1 MARTPGLNCGE
12 WLREWA
18 ERHIKPEKRVGERR
32 ARSVTQALAEALP
45 RGKDP
50 QKERDES
57 GVTKMFAGTTGIN
70 PEQWQTALTTLR
82 ASGELTATGFDEF
95 ISLCEQTKAGKSAES
110 RVLVDFF
117 KPIESRLAVRLER
130 GADPERAVK
139 RAYAE
144 ASGLLASW
152 LLTNRHFRYEDMRDG
167 FSGLFA
173 LINRW
178 EKVLVEVTDELP
190 GEKELGE
197 GLWGNA
203 HKDKLRFLYRLYTW
217 APLSCSA
224 PLEQLELLLCQIRL
238 QLSIDGEHDDD
249 YDSLVESKGGTPR
262 C

>member
-12 WLREWA
+12 WLRDWA
-18 ERHIKPEKRVGERR
+18 ERHIKPEKRVGEKR

-45 RGKDP
+45 RGREAGDVGR
-50 QKERDES
+50 RDDS
-57 GVTKMFAGTTGIN
+57 GVTKMFAGVTGIN

-95 ISLCEQTKAGKSAES
+95 ISLCEQTKAGKSAGS

-130 GADPERAVK
+130 GANPEKSVK
-139 RAYAE
+139 RAYSE

-152 LLTNRHFRYEDMRDG
+152 LLTDRRFRFEDIKDG
-167 FSGLFA
+167 LDGLFA
-173 LINRW
+173 LVDRW
-178 EKVLVEVTDELP
+178 EKVLADVTEELP
-190 GEKELGE
+190 EEREIGE

-203 HKDKLRFLYRLYTW
+203 HKDKLRFLYRLFTW
-217 APLSCSA
+217 APRSCSA
-224 PLEQLELLLCQIRL
+224 PPDDLAPVLRKIKL
-238 QLSIDGEHDDD
+238 QLCIEGEHDDED
-249 YDSLVESKGGTPR
+249 EAAQ